1 MKARAWRIL
10 IPAILLLFL
19 CSCSAGPTASPAI
32 PDTPSP
38 TPAAAQEHIAD
49 IGVGVW
55 GDSPETVEALCEYGE
70 WAFVRTSGEFAG
82 YDSILEYY
90 FNDKGLYSGQHW
102 IMGTQSRDEKYL
114 SIKETLTEQYG
125 EPSAEKF
132 LTGDQSEGLLS
143 FEDVLAQNGRAE
155 AFWRIYDSSNS
166 SRSSLLLSMLPDGHV
181 TVLISSLT

>member
-1 MKARAWRIL
+1 MKARAWQL
-10 IPAILLLFL
+10 LVTAILLLFL
-19 CSCSAGPTASPAI
+19 CSCSAPG
-32 PDTPSP
+32 
-38 TPAAAQEHIAD
+38 PAAAHERIPD
-49 IGVGVW
+49 IGIGVW

-70 WAFVRTSGEFAG
+70 WAFVRTPGEFAG

-114 SIKETLTEQYG
+114 SIKEILTVQYG

-132 LTGDQSEGLLS
+132 LTGDQSEGLPS
-143 FEDVLAQNGRAE
+143 FEDALEQNGRAE
-155 AFWRIYDSSNS
+155 VFWRIYDGSNS

-181 TVLISSLT
+181 TVLISSLA